1 MDLFQWVF
9 SLIMVCVCVQDCT
22 GAAFGRIIIEL
33 SCFNFLRASC
43 ISFVMLGLGGSAC
56 WRMLLTDLLA
66 LSACSESSI
75 LMVDSTLATISVAGM
90 LVGVTVK
97 FNPITSNDTS
107 ASLRGRDGKLI
118 IHLIFLSTRG
128 VWSTWGV
135 LETEAC
141 FSCTSFRNLRC
152 CRSFVAVNTLWVLT
166 LIFSS
171 ISLASSAVRVAV
183 MPLVVD
189 SVSLFASPLAL

>member
-56 WRMLLTDLLA
+56 WRMWLTDLLTEF
-66 LSACSESSI
+66 ACSESSV

-90 LVGVTVK
+90 LVGVTAN
-97 FNPITSNDTS
+97 FNPFSSNDTS
-107 ASLRGRDGKLI
+107 ASLRGRVDKLI
-118 IHLIFLSTRG
+118 THLYLSTRG

-152 CRSFVAVNTLWVLT
+152 CRSLWQ
-166 LIFSS
+166 
-171 ISLASSAVRVAV
+171 
-183 MPLVVD
+183 
-189 SVSLFASPLAL
+189 